1 PARFIDDMDFKAFSQ
16 PPFDPRHEFR
26 GSKTL
31 RRARRSVVILN
42 PWDEFLLMDIES
54 NLEQRSVPPY
64 LRLSRRGRGGR
75 TVTNGVL
82 FHRAGESTKDSPA
95 FFTCHLEHFLAD
107 APALQAR
114 SPAPIVTRPCQSQ
127 RSTGRCHF

>member
-1 PARFIDDMDFKAFSQ
+1 
-16 PPFDPRHEFR
+16 
-26 GSKTL
+26 
-31 RRARRSVVILN
+31 
-42 PWDEFLLMDIES
+42 LMDIDS
-54 NLEQRSVPPY
+54 NLEQRSVPLY

-107 APALQAR
+107 APTLQAR
-114 SPAPIVTRPCQSQ
+114 SSPAIVTRSRQSQ
-127 RSTGRCHF
+127 RPAPRCQFAQTFLHTHLHSPSSC